1 MRWNIICG
9 LGFSISSFL
18 GAVNIASAQAATV
31 PVTATTSAKHAALE
45 NLRQAHKLLVLAD
58 HDYDGH
64 RARAAAEVH
73 KAIRELEGK
82 HHPKKVVSGT
92 TPVPVPTPIIVKP
105 AKPKQPAMREP
116 QAASDAQLQEALQLL
131 QASTTEINSK
141 HPRAAANV
149 AAAIRE
155 LNTALKIK

>member
-1 MRWNIICG
+1 MPHWKTSGRRTSCWSWPTTITT
-9 LGFSISSFL
+9 
-18 GAVNIASAQAATV
+18 ATV
-31 PVTATTSAKHAALE
+31 PCAV
-45 NLRQAHKLLVLAD
+45 
-58 HDYDGH
+58 
-64 RARAAAEVH
+64 AEVH